1 MSNNI
6 ENSYLCLQSSSS
18 VVKLCDTDFNLKS
31 NEMITIKYKDLLMVL
46 FYASNTD
53 SEKLL
58 KLWNAA
64 AKQTIGVTFAAVD
77 LINEKN
83 ISNAFSKLNQL
94 NTSLKWASLKNIP
107 FVLIYKDGW
116 PISYYTGKHNISSIV
131 NYSLKLGYNETYDDF
146 FCKNL
151 LNTTNKYKK
160 IKMKPIIP

>member
-1 MSNNI
+1 MNHNT

-31 NEMITIKYKDLLMVL
+31 DQMITIKYKDLLMIL
-46 FYASNTD
+46 FYASNTE

-58 KLWNAA
+58 KLWNIA

-83 ISNAFSKLNQL
+83 VANAFSKLNQL

-116 PISYYTGKHNISSIV
+116 PISYYTGKYNINSIV
-131 NYSLKLGYNETYDDF
+131 NFSLKLGYNEKYDDI
-146 FCKNL
+146 FCKKL
-151 LNTTNKYKK
+151 LYTTNEYKK
-160 IKMKPIIP
+160 IKMKPITP